1 MDHHRGAL
9 TTRETLMKSSTDLIF
24 FHTITPLHVGC
35 GQDVGVVDLP
45 VIRERT
51 TGYPYIPGS
60 GIRGSLRDRFEG
72 DGDEKRKELTD
83 LYFGP
88 GADAELETDERYA
101 SCLSVFDAKLLL
113 FPVRSDQGP
122 YLWLTCPFVL
132 SRFNRDCK
140 ALQPG
145 MDAALAPP
153 DVVDPGAEE
162 IVGPQELGKRVHLE
176 ELAYSRDE
184 APTDDAAGKLA
195 TWAGEVGKKSAV
207 AEIADRTVLVSNKS
221 FAYFVRHA
229 TILTQHNQLTSA
241 KTVKGGA
248 LFSVEAVP
256 PEALFYGFLRAVPPR
271 NEKQEKAETP
281 EQVLDGVW
289 SGLGADAP
297 YLTLGGHESTGLGIT
312 HVVRAKAAPAAKG
325 GGS

>member
-1 MDHHRGAL
+1 
-9 TTRETLMKSSTDLIF
+9 MKSSTDLIF

-72 DGDEKRKELTD
+72 DGDKARLAITD

-88 GADAELETDERYA
+88 SADAESDTEERYA

-122 YLWLTCPFVL
+122 YLWLTCPFAL
-132 SRFNRDCK
+132 SRFARDMN
-140 ALQPG
+140 AFRPG
-145 MDAALAPP
+145 LDGAFSPP
-153 DVVDPGAEE
+153 GTPEPGGDEL
-162 IVGPQELGKRVHLE
+162 VGPQSLGNRVHLE
-176 ELAYSRDE
+176 EFAYSRAGGTAGAQE
-184 APTDDAAGKLA
+184 ALARWAAELGTKID
-195 TWAGEVGKKSAV
+195 VP
-207 AEIADRTVLVSNKS
+207 EIAARTVLVSNKS

-271 NEKQEKAETP
+271 DEKQKKEETP
-281 EQVLDGVW
+281 EQVLAAVW
-289 SGLGADAP
+289 NGLGGNAP
-297 YLTLGGHESTGLGIT
+297 HLTLGGHESTGLGIT
-312 HVVRAKAAPAAKG
+312 RLVRYPAAPAKG

>member
-1 MDHHRGAL
+1 MN
-9 TTRETLMKSSTDLIF
+9 SSTDLIL

-51 TGYPYIPGS
+51 TGYPFIPGS
-60 GIRGSLRDRFEG
+60 GIRGSMRDRFEG
-72 DGDEKRKELTD
+72 DGDQGRLAITD

-88 GADAELETDERYA
+88 SADAELDTDERYA

-113 FPVRSDQGP
+113 FPVRSDKGP

-132 SRFNRDCK
+132 ARFNRDIK
-140 ALQPG
+140 AFYPG
-145 MDAALAPP
+145 LNGALSPP
-153 DVVDPGAEE
+153 GTAEPGADEL
-162 IVGPQELGKRVHLE
+162 VGPRSLGDRVHLE
-176 ELAYSRDE
+176 EFAYSR
-184 APTDDAAGKLA
+184 AAGPDDAQAGELA
-195 TWAGEVGKKSAV
+195 RWAGELGEEIDV
-207 AEIADRTVLVSNKS
+207 AEIAARTVLVSNKS

-248 LFSVEAVP
+248 LFSLEAVP

-271 NEKQEKAETP
+271 KEKQEKKETP
-281 EQVLDGVW
+281 EQVLAAFW
-289 SGLGADAP
+289 KGLGENAP
-297 YLTLGGHESTGLGIT
+297 HLTLGGHESTGLGIT
-312 HVVRAKAAPAAKG
+312 HLVRCTATPAAKEG
-325 GGS
+325 DS

>member
-1 MDHHRGAL
+1 
-9 TTRETLMKSSTDLIF
+9 MKSSTDLIF

-72 DGDEKRKELTD
+72 EGDPERKELTD

-88 GADAELETDERYA
+88 SADTASDTDERYA

-122 YLWLTCPFVL
+122 FLWLTCPLAL
-132 SRFNRDCK
+132 SRFTRDLQVFSP
-140 ALQPG
+140 ALDQSLSPAT
-145 MDAALAPP
+145 MK
-153 DVVDPGAEE
+153 DPGVDKL
-162 IVGPQELGKRVHLE
+162 VGPESLGNCVYLEEFAYGRADGASGGQALELARWSDELGGHLDIT
-176 ELAYSRDE
+176 ELAE
-184 APTDDAAGKLA
+184 
-195 TWAGEVGKKSAV
+195 
-207 AEIADRTVLVSNKS
+207 RTILVSNKS

-229 TILTQHNQLTSA
+229 TLLTQHNQLTSA

-271 NEKQEKAETP
+271 KEKANQEAP
-281 EQVLDGVW
+281 DKVLTGVW
-289 SGLGADAP
+289 EGLGGDRP
-297 YLTLGGHESTGLGIT
+297 YLTLGGHESTGLGVT
-312 HVVRAKAAPAAKG
+312 QFVRWPAEPAKG

>member
-1 MDHHRGAL
+1 
-9 TTRETLMKSSTDLIF
+9 MKSSTDLIF

-60 GIRGSLRDRFEG
+60 GIRGSIRERFEG
-72 DGDEKRKELTD
+72 DGDKARLAITD

-88 GADAELETDERYA
+88 SADAEIDTDERYA

-132 SRFNRDCK
+132 SRFNQDTK
-140 ALQPG
+140 AFLPG
-145 MDAALAPP
+145 LIGALSPP
-153 DVVDPGAEE
+153 IVTEE
-162 IVGPQELGKRVHLE
+162 PDGDKLVGPQSLGNRLHLEEFVYRRAGGDIGVHAEALAQWAGELGKKIDV
-176 ELAYSRDE
+176 
-184 APTDDAAGKLA
+184 P
-195 TWAGEVGKKSAV
+195 
-207 AEIADRTVLVSNKS
+207 EIAARTVLVSNKS

-241 KTVKGGA
+241 KTVKGSA

-271 NEKQEKAETP
+271 KEKQEKKDTP
-281 EQVLDGVW
+281 EEVLEAIW
-289 SGLGADAP
+289 KGLGGNAP
-297 YLTLGGHESTGLGIT
+297 HVTFGGHESTGLGIT
-312 HVVRAKAAPAAKG
+312 QLVRCTAAPVAKG
-325 GGS
+325 GG